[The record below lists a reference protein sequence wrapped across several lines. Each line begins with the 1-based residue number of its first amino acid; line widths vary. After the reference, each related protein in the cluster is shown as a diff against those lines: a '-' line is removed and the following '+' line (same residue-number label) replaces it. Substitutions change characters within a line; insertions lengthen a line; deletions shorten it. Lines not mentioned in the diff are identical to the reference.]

1 MEGVVEEKT
10 NYGRL
15 GRISLISQFNSQ
27 IKDLKK
33 TVKTKERNGVIIYV
47 ILKNKEKWK
56 KKKNGYDNKKKN
68 KQNPMASINWLSK
81 ATWDNWSVVLIQR
94 FTLGMLC
101 FLRMNLK
108 VTWQKRKKPLLLLWT
123 KFIFANSWNLI

>member
-1 MEGVVEEKT
+1 MIREVKMEGVVEEKT

-47 ILKNKEKWK
+47 ILKNKEK
-56 KKKNGYDNKKKN
+56 
-68 KQNPMASINWLSK
+68 
-81 ATWDNWSVVLIQR
+81 
-94 FTLGMLC
+94 
-101 FLRMNLK
+101 
-108 VTWQKRKKPLLLLWT
+108 
-123 KFIFANSWNLI
+123 